1 MRAVPRARAIA
12 ELARADEAARAR
24 ARSLL
29 ASCLLVTRS
38 DRYEI
43 DTFYGDSCFALCCV
57 PCSHYQVWEYL
68 NKATVSEPGPKTPLI
83 EPPAPAPE
91 PVAESSP
98 MER

>member
-1 MRAVPRARAIA
+1 MRAVPRARAIS

-43 DTFYGDSCFALCCV
+43 DTFYGEAGLGGGKINRV
-57 PCSHYQVWEYL
+57 
-68 NKATVSEPGPKTPLI
+68 
-83 EPPAPAPE
+83 
-91 PVAESSP
+91 VAEVSAGSDGLAGASSSLSDS
-98 MER
+98 ESE